1 MNFLILAAG
10 TRNKVVQYFKK
21 AFDGIGV
28 VVATDANEYA
38 PAIYDADKH
47 YIVPPITASGYIDV
61 ILDIC
66 KKENIAG
73 VLSLIDPELSLLAEN
88 EERLKEVGTM
98 VIGSSYELCEMSLDK
113 MEMYEWLKGHGYH
126 CARSW
131 KDKEEFYK
139 AVEEG
144 QATYHYDLDPYWD
157 LFKVKELDKA
167 PKWDGHTPE
176 EAIRRIATLSDV
188 PAFKYGQLLVSN
200 QETEIERA
208 ITGEKV
214 KVPAGNRVVVG
225 FDQLAHHLW
234 DGSIQ
239 PFSKHIMIGGYS
251 NTGIVAAIWERICA
265 EFPVSEM
272 LDEFEIQ
279 PKDVTDTIKNAL
291 EEIGLYE

>member
-1 MNFLILAAG
+1 M
-10 TRNKVVQYFKK
+10 
-21 AFDGIGV
+21 
-28 VVATDANEYA
+28 AT
-38 PAIYDADKH
+38 
-47 YIVPPITASGYIDV
+47 T
-61 ILDIC
+61 
-66 KKENIAG
+66 
-73 VLSLIDPELSLLAEN
+73 
-88 EERLKEVGTM
+88 EERLKYIQEAVNTILHQCSGPSLVDAAMRNAARFVQNAIDGEPPEFEELPKGGDISDGYHTFNELYHHRAILFS
-98 VIGSSYELCEMSLDK
+98 VICNMYPERAWKSKQHDTGD
-113 MEMYEWLKGHGYH
+113 MYEGMFIVGI
-126 CARSW
+126 
-131 KDKEEFYK
+131 ETP
-139 AVEEG
+139 EG

>member
-1 MNFLILAAG
+1 MPNKNGDLYRRNQRFFVLAGIVCQDEEDEQKLIKKYRTFLEKYEVDSAELKG
-10 TRNKVVQYFKK
+10 T
-21 AFDGIGV
+21 
-28 VVATDANEYA
+28 
-38 PAIYDADKH
+38 
-47 YIVPPITASGYIDV
+47 
-61 ILDIC
+61 
-66 KKENIAG
+66 
-73 VLSLIDPELSLLAEN
+73 ELLKTEN
-88 EERLKEVGTM
+88 EKM
-98 VIGSSYELCEMSLDK
+98 LDDFIEN
-113 MEMYEWLKGHGYH
+113 MLDDRHMYICCY
-126 CARSW
+126 
-131 KDKEEFYK
+131 DKIFYL
-139 AVEEG
+139 ASM
-144 QATYHYDLDPYWD
+144 
-157 LFKVKELDKA
+157 
-167 PKWDGHTPE
+167 
-176 EAIRRIATLSDV
+176 ISTLSDV

-251 NTGIVAAIWERICA
+251 NTGIVAANWERICA

-272 LDEFEIQ
+272 LDEFETQ